1 MQYHR
6 LLAGTRAD
14 DGRQTWC
21 ASSVWCNHTDFRLVV
36 CMGEVEV
43 SIHVCAAHKTPS
55 TFKRRVCDMCA
66 FSILVLN
73 ILYDDAPDFLY
84 MCV

>member
-21 ASSVWCNHTDFRLVV
+21 ASSDFRLVV

-43 SIHVCAAHKTPS
+43 SIHVCAAHKKPS

-84 MCV
+84 V